1 MNWFSVH
8 RVGAEAFASIGND
21 IGCDGPGVEQF
32 VEAVGDA
39 SKVHIQI
46 NSHGGSMSAGLDLA
60 DFLKT
65 RETHA
70 IVIER
75 CFSAAIPPLL
85 AARRRCIRADATVMV
100 HKACTAAY
108 GGRDELHLAI
118 EGLAEANARLF
129 ELLRER
135 TGRTRFEIAEWLR
148 GDRYFSATEAVEV
161 GIADSII
168 RAPAEVTEERS
179 LAFLPE
185 STGPKPWTPAERL
198 LLDVLRAVGNVDTH
212 DRQRLGREIGAWFQ
226 QNVADFR

>member
-1 MNWFSVH
+1 MSWLNVR
-8 RVGAEAFASIGND
+8 RVGDEAFAWIGND
-21 IGCDGPGVEQF
+21 IGCGGPGVEQF
-32 VEAVGDA
+32 AEAVGDA
-39 SKVHIQI
+39 SKVHLRIDS
-46 NSHGGSMSAGLDLA
+46 NGGNMAAGLDLA

-70 IVIER
+70 IVTGR
-75 CFSAAIPPLL
+75 CFSAATPLL
-85 AARRRCIRADATVMV
+85 MAARRRCIRSDATVMV

-135 TGRTRFEIAEWLR
+135 TGRARFEIAEWLR
-148 GDRYFSATEAVEV
+148 GDRYFTPAEAVEA
-161 GIADSII
+161 GLADEIV
-168 RAPAEVTEERS
+168 PVPVEVVEDS
-179 LAFLPE
+179 PLLVMPE

-212 DRQRLGREIGAWFQ
+212 DRQRLGREIGAWFA
-226 QNVADFR
+226 QNVVDPR